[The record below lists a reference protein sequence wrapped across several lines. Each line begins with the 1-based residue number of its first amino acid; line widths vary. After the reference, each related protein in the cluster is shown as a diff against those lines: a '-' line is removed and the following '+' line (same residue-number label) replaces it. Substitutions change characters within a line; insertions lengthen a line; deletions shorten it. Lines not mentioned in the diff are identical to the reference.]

1 MKISHKKLAE
11 LKYKAD
17 CLLDFEQEKFKW
29 ENLEQL
35 SINELV
41 SVLDKLEDKGHY
53 DKFKCVPKRNISAIL
68 ESTDKWLRV

>member
-29 ENLEQL
+29 ENLNKIP
-35 SINELV
+35 INELLG
-41 SVLDKLEDKGHY
+41 VLDRLEDKGHY
-53 DKFKCVPKRNISAIL
+53 DKFKCVPKRNISTIL